1 MAQRALA
8 LSIFLFAIA
17 AAGSSAWAQRGR
29 VVSDQQIVQQAQ
41 LAVSG
46 GHVELYQHGMTV
58 DPAFLKSAEDAYGQ
72 LENLIGRKLDMA
84 TLGAKIRIYVSEAV
98 PVSHVWK
105 GYAHPEDPKGI
116 VFLNSRAYL
125 GALAGTNATY
135 IHEMA
140 HLFTWRFHS
149 HTLREGLAD
158 YLALKIRP
166 GAGVGPNPDGYDSAA
181 QIPAEMA
188 EYLGT
193 TRPPPSWVTSDAQR
207 RRAYYYASYRLVKY
221 LIEQGGMDQ
230 FMQLY
235 DSDHPERDI
244 ARLYGAS
251 REKLVR
257 TAITRNP

>member
-1 MAQRALA
+1 MPQRALA
-8 LSIFLFAIA
+8 LSISLFAIV

-41 LAVSG
+41 LAASG
-46 GHVELYQHGMTV
+46 GRVE
-58 DPAFLKSAEDAYGQ
+58 
-72 LENLIGRKLDMA
+72 
-84 TLGAKIRIYVSEAV
+84 
-98 PVSHVWK
+98 
-105 GYAHPEDPKGI
+105 
-116 VFLNSRAYL
+116 
-125 GALAGTNATY
+125 TY

-181 QIPAEMA
+181 RIPAEMV
-188 EYLGT
+188 EFLGT
-193 TRPPPSWVTSDAQR
+193 TRPPPSWVTSDARR